1 MKRLFQICKYLVG
14 GLFIFSGFVKADDP
28 LGFSYK
34 LQEYFEAFGPGW
46 KWAIPLSFPIAATIP
61 IIEMTLGIMVIIK
74 ARKALTLWLIFLL
87 TAFFAFLTYYTA
99 YYNKVLECGCFGDF
113 LPMTPWQSFG
123 KNVVLL
129 ILIGMLAIFHK
140 HFIPSFS
147 SKIENFIIIM
157 FTAGGIAFS
166 WYCYSYLPVIDF
178 RPYKVGTDI
187 KRDMK
192 GGIPDVLKYYYTL
205 KNKTSGETKEF
216 DKFPENY
223 QKDWDYVSSRTEVV
237 KKGVEA
243 KIHDFNITSLDGEN
257 YTDSALSNPNYSFF
271 LVSSS
276 ITDANTSDEVTKRI
290 NDLYSE
296 CKKNHFEFICLTASG
311 DKEIDAFKQ
320 KTHAEYPFYNTDDT
334 QLRTMIRSNPGLI
347 MIKAGMVIAMWHYHS
362 LPDYKTLNTQYF
374 HK

>member
-1 MKRLFQICKYLVG
+1 
-14 GLFIFSGFVKADDP
+14 
-28 LGFSYK
+28 
-34 LQEYFEAFGPGW
+34 
-46 KWAIPLSFPIAATIP
+46 
-61 IIEMTLGIMVIIK
+61 GIMVIIK

-147 SKIENFIIIM
+147 SKVENFIIIM

-166 WYCYSYLPVIDF
+166 WYCYNYLPVIDF

-276 ITDANTSDEVTKRI
+276 ITDANTSDEVTKKI
-290 NDLYSE
+290 NDLYNE